1 MKTPAYVTNRVT
13 SRSYLLYMET
23 LVVGGDHMKQLIM
36 SHKWIVIILCILVGI
51 YFLWPIITEG
61 STIMPDSSVL
71 AADTTKGNTTE
82 QQDNT
87 PLSMNG
93 DINQRESQQEDGKDS
108 IVYITGA
115 IQSPGL
121 YKVSSSS
128 TIGDVI
134 KGAGGALPY
143 GDIESIN
150 LAETV
155 TGGQHIHIKFNFH
168 GNPESLLRNQKININ
183 TATVK
188 ELDSLPGIG
197 PTMAKRIEE
206 YRQSKGAFTS
216 IEDIKHVKGIG
227 DGLFKKIRD
236 KITV

>member
-1 MKTPAYVTNRVT
+1 MTNRIT
-13 SRSYLLYMET
+13 GRSYLLYMET
-23 LVVGGDHMKQLIM
+23 LTIGGDHMKQIIL

-71 AADTTKGNTTE
+71 AADTSKVNSTANQDSNSISTNNDAVPNDEENTV
-82 QQDNT
+82 
-87 PLSMNG
+87 
-93 DINQRESQQEDGKDS
+93 
-108 IVYITGA
+108 IVYVTGA

-121 YKVSSSS
+121 YKVPSRS

-134 KGAGGALPY
+134 KEAGGALPY
-143 GDIESIN
+143 GDVESIN
-150 LAETV
+150 LAENV
-155 TGGQHIHIKFNFH
+155 QSGQHIHIRFNFH
-168 GNPESLLRNQKININ
+168 GNPESLLRNQKVNIN

-197 PTMAKRIEE
+197 PTMAKRIDE

-216 IEDIKHVKGIG
+216 IEDIKHVKGIS
-227 DGLFKKIRD
+227 DGVFKKLRD
-236 KITV
+236 KITI

>member
-1 MKTPAYVTNRVT
+1 MTNRVT
-13 SRSYLLYMET
+13 SRSYFSYMET
-23 LVVGGDHMKQLIM
+23 LTVGGDHMRQMIM
-36 SHKWIVIILCILVGI
+36 SHKWIIIILCILVGI

-71 AADTTKGNTTE
+71 AADMSKENTEKELDSNLESSDGKTTSN
-82 QQDNT
+82 
-87 PLSMNG
+87 
-93 DINQRESQQEDGKDS
+93 IDGKDI
-108 IVYITGA
+108 IVYVTGA

-121 YKVSSSS
+121 YKVSSVS
-128 TIGDVI
+128 TVGDVI
-134 KGAGGALPY
+134 KGAGGVLPY
-143 GDIESIN
+143 GDVETIN

-155 TGGQHIHIKFNFH
+155 QEGQHVHVKFNFH
-168 GNPESLLRNQKININ
+168 GNPEVLLRNQKININ
-183 TATVK
+183 TASVK
-188 ELDSLPGIG
+188 ELDALPGIG

>member
-1 MKTPAYVTNRVT
+1 MAYYNRRRHHNARFV
-13 SRSYLLYMET
+13 
-23 LVVGGDHMKQLIM
+23 
-36 SHKWIVIILCILVGI
+36 CI
-51 YFLWPIITEG
+51 
-61 STIMPDSSVL
+61 S
-71 AADTTKGNTTE
+71 
-82 QQDNT
+82 
-87 PLSMNG
+87 
-93 DINQRESQQEDGKDS
+93 DI
-108 IVYITGA
+108 
-115 IQSPGL
+115 
-121 YKVSSSS
+121 
-128 TIGDVI
+128 I

-143 GDIESIN
+143 GDVESIN

>member
-1 MKTPAYVTNRVT
+1 
-13 SRSYLLYMET
+13 MET
-23 LVVGGDHMKQLIM
+23 LTVGGDHMRQMIM

-51 YFLWPIITEG
+51 YFLWPIITEE

-71 AADTTKGNTTE
+71 AADMSKENTE
-82 QQDNT
+82 KEVDSNFE
-87 PLSMNG
+87 LS
-93 DINQRESQQEDGKDS
+93 DGKIMSNTDEKDI
-108 IVYITGA
+108 IVYVTGA

-121 YKVSSSS
+121 YKLSSVS
-128 TIGDVI
+128 TVGDVI

-143 GDIESIN
+143 GDVESIN

-183 TATVK
+183 TATIK

-206 YRQSKGAFTS
+206 YRQSKGVFTS

>member
-23 LVVGGDHMKQLIM
+23 LIVGGDHMKQMIV
-36 SHKWIVIILCILVGI
+36 SHKWIIIILCILVGI
-51 YFLWPIITEG
+51 YFLWPIITEE

-71 AADTTKGNTTE
+71 AADMSKENTE
-82 QQDNT
+82 KEVDSNLE
-87 PLSMNG
+87 LS
-93 DINQRESQQEDGKDS
+93 DGKITSNTDEKDI
-108 IVYITGA
+108 IVYVTGA

-121 YKVSSSS
+121 YKLSSVS
-128 TIGDVI
+128 TVGDVI

-143 GDIESIN
+143 ADVETIN

-155 TGGQHIHIKFNFH
+155 QGGQHVHIKFNFH
-168 GNPESLLRNQKININ
+168 GNPEVLLRNQKININ
-183 TATVK
+183 TASVK
-188 ELDSLPGIG
+188 ELDALPGIG

-236 KITV
+236 RITV

>member
-1 MKTPAYVTNRVT
+1 
-13 SRSYLLYMET
+13 MET
-23 LVVGGDHMKQLIM
+23 LVVGGDHMKQMIV
-36 SHKWIVIILCILVGI
+36 SHKWIIIILCVLVGI

-61 STIMPDSSVL
+61 STTMPDSSVL
-71 AADTTKGNTTE
+71 AADTTKGTTTE

-93 DINQRESQQEDGKDS
+93 DTVQRESQQDDGQDS
-108 IVYITGA
+108 IVYVTGA

-121 YKVSSSS
+121 YKVASSS

-134 KGAGGALPY
+134 KGAGGVLPY
-143 GDIESIN
+143 GDVESIN

-155 TGGQHIHIKFNFH
+155 TGGQHIHIKFNFN
-168 GNPESLLRNQKININ
+168 GNPESLLRNKKININ

-197 PTMAKRIEE
+197 PIMAKRIEE

>member
-1 MKTPAYVTNRVT
+1 MTNRVT
-13 SRSYLLYMET
+13 SRSYFSYMET
-23 LVVGGDHMKQLIM
+23 LTVGGDHMRQMIM

-51 YFLWPIITEG
+51 YFLWPIITEE

-71 AADTTKGNTTE
+71 AADISKENTE
-82 QQDNT
+82 KEVDSNFE
-87 PLSMNG
+87 LS
-93 DINQRESQQEDGKDS
+93 DGKITSNTDEKDI
-108 IVYITGA
+108 IVYVTGA

-121 YKVSSSS
+121 YKLSSVS
-128 TIGDVI
+128 TVGDVI
-134 KGAGGALPY
+134 KGAGGVLPY
-143 GDIESIN
+143 ADVEAIN

-155 TGGQHIHIKFNFH
+155 QGGQHVHIKFNFH
-168 GNPESLLRNQKININ
+168 GNPEALLRNQKININ
-183 TATVK
+183 TASVK
-188 ELDSLPGIG
+188 ELDALPGIG

-236 KITV
+236 RITV

>member
-1 MKTPAYVTNRVT
+1 
-13 SRSYLLYMET
+13 MET
-23 LVVGGDHMKQLIM
+23 LIVGGDHMKQMIV
-36 SHKWIVIILCILVGI
+36 SHKWIIIILCILVGI

-71 AADTTKGNTTE
+71 AADMSKENTE
-82 QQDNT
+82 KELDSN
-87 PLSMNG
+87 L
-93 DINQRESQQEDGKDS
+93 ESSDGKTTSNIDGKNI
-108 IVYITGA
+108 IVYVTGA

-121 YKVSSSS
+121 YKVSSVS
-128 TIGDVI
+128 TVGDVI
-134 KGAGGALPY
+134 KGAGGVLPY
-143 GDIESIN
+143 GDVETIN

-155 TGGQHIHIKFNFH
+155 QEGQHVHVKFNFH
-168 GNPESLLRNQKININ
+168 GNPEVLLRNQKININ
-183 TATVK
+183 TASVK

>member
-1 MKTPAYVTNRVT
+1 
-13 SRSYLLYMET
+13 MET
-23 LVVGGDHMKQLIM
+23 VVVGGDHMKQMIV

-51 YFLWPIITEG
+51 YFLWPIITEE

-71 AADTTKGNTTE
+71 AADMSKENTE
-82 QQDNT
+82 KEVDSNLE
-87 PLSMNG
+87 LS
-93 DINQRESQQEDGKDS
+93 DGKITSNTDEKDI
-108 IVYITGA
+108 IVYVTGA

-121 YKVSSSS
+121 YKLSSVS
-128 TIGDVI
+128 TVGDVI

-143 GDIESIN
+143 ADVETIN

-155 TGGQHIHIKFNFH
+155 QGGQHVHIKFNFH
-168 GNPESLLRNQKININ
+168 GNPEVLLRNQKININ
-183 TATVK
+183 TASVK
-188 ELDSLPGIG
+188 ELDALPGIG

-236 KITV
+236 RITV

>member
-1 MKTPAYVTNRVT
+1 
-13 SRSYLLYMET
+13 
-23 LVVGGDHMKQLIM
+23 
-36 SHKWIVIILCILVGI
+36 
-51 YFLWPIITEG
+51 
-61 STIMPDSSVL
+61 MPDSSVL
-71 AADTTKGNTTE
+71 AADTTKGTTTE

-93 DINQRESQQEDGKDS
+93 DTVQRESQQDDGQDS
-108 IVYITGA
+108 IVYVTGA

-121 YKVSSSS
+121 YKVASSS

-134 KGAGGALPY
+134 KGAGGVL
-143 GDIESIN
+143 
-150 LAETV
+150 
-155 TGGQHIHIKFNFH
+155 
-168 GNPESLLRNQKININ
+168 
-183 TATVK
+183 K

-197 PTMAKRIEE
+197 PIMAKRIEE

>member
-23 LVVGGDHMKQLIM
+23 LIVGGDHMKQMIV

-51 YFLWPIITEG
+51 YFLWPIITEE

-71 AADTTKGNTTE
+71 AADMSKENTE
-82 QQDNT
+82 KEVDSNLE
-87 PLSMNG
+87 LS
-93 DINQRESQQEDGKDS
+93 DGKITSNTDEKDI
-108 IVYITGA
+108 IVYVTGA

-121 YKVSSSS
+121 YKLSSVS
-128 TIGDVI
+128 TVGDVI

-143 GDIESIN
+143 ADVETIN

-155 TGGQHIHIKFNFH
+155 QGGQHVHIKFNFH
-168 GNPESLLRNQKININ
+168 GNPEVLLRNQKININ
-183 TATVK
+183 TASVK
-188 ELDSLPGIG
+188 ELDALPGIG

-236 KITV
+236 RITV

>member
-1 MKTPAYVTNRVT
+1 
-13 SRSYLLYMET
+13 MET
-23 LVVGGDHMKQLIM
+23 LTVGGDYMRQMIM

-51 YFLWPIITEG
+51 YFLWPIITEE

-71 AADTTKGNTTE
+71 AADMSKENTE
-82 QQDNT
+82 KEVDSNFD
-87 PLSMNG
+87 LS
-93 DINQRESQQEDGKDS
+93 DGKIMSNTDEKDI
-108 IVYITGA
+108 IVYVTGA

-121 YKVSSSS
+121 YKLSSVS
-128 TIGDVI
+128 TVGDVI

-143 GDIESIN
+143 GDVESIN

-206 YRQSKGAFTS
+206 YRQSKGVFTS

>member
-13 SRSYLLYMET
+13 SRSYFSYMET
-23 LVVGGDHMKQLIM
+23 LTVGGDHMRQMIM

-71 AADTTKGNTTE
+71 AADMSKENTEKEVDSNLELSDSKITS
-82 QQDNT
+82 NT
-87 PLSMNG
+87 
-93 DINQRESQQEDGKDS
+93 DGKDI
-108 IVYITGA
+108 IVYVTGA

-121 YKVSSSS
+121 YKLSSVS
-128 TIGDVI
+128 TVGDVI

-143 GDIESIN
+143 ADVEAIN

-155 TGGQHIHIKFNFH
+155 QGGQHVHIKFNFH
-168 GNPESLLRNQKININ
+168 GNPEALLRNQKININ
-183 TATVK
+183 TASVK
-188 ELDSLPGIG
+188 ELDALPGIG

-236 KITV
+236 RITV

>member
-1 MKTPAYVTNRVT
+1 
-13 SRSYLLYMET
+13 MET
-23 LVVGGDHMKQLIM
+23 LTVGGDHMRQMIM

-71 AADTTKGNTTE
+71 AADMSKENTEKELDSNLKSSDGKTTSN
-82 QQDNT
+82 
-87 PLSMNG
+87 
-93 DINQRESQQEDGKDS
+93 IDGKDI
-108 IVYITGA
+108 IVYVTGA

-121 YKVSSSS
+121 YKVSSVS
-128 TIGDVI
+128 TVGDVI
-134 KGAGGALPY
+134 KGAGGVLPY
-143 GDIESIN
+143 GDVETIN

-155 TGGQHIHIKFNFH
+155 QEGQHVHVKFNFH
-168 GNPESLLRNQKININ
+168 GNPEVLLRNQKININ
-183 TATVK
+183 TASVK
-188 ELDSLPGIG
+188 ELDALPGIG

>member
-1 MKTPAYVTNRVT
+1 
-13 SRSYLLYMET
+13 MET
-23 LVVGGDHMKQLIM
+23 LTVGGDHMRQMIM

-51 YFLWPIITEG
+51 YFLWPIITEE

-71 AADTTKGNTTE
+71 AADMSKENTE
-82 QQDNT
+82 KEVDSNLE
-87 PLSMNG
+87 LS
-93 DINQRESQQEDGKDS
+93 DGKITSNTDEKDI
-108 IVYITGA
+108 IVYVTGA

-121 YKVSSSS
+121 YKLSSVS
-128 TIGDVI
+128 TVGDVI

-143 GDIESIN
+143 ADVETIN

-155 TGGQHIHIKFNFH
+155 QGGQHVHIKFNFH
-168 GNPESLLRNQKININ
+168 GNPAALLRNQKININ
-183 TATVK
+183 TASVK
-188 ELDSLPGIG
+188 ELDALPGIG

-236 KITV
+236 RITV

>member
-1 MKTPAYVTNRVT
+1 
-13 SRSYLLYMET
+13 MET
-23 LVVGGDHMKQLIM
+23 LTVGGDHMRQMIM

-51 YFLWPIITEG
+51 YFLWPIITEE

-71 AADTTKGNTTE
+71 AADMSKENTE
-82 QQDNT
+82 KEVDSNFD
-87 PLSMNG
+87 LS
-93 DINQRESQQEDGKDS
+93 DGKIMSNTDEKDI
-108 IVYITGA
+108 IVYVTGA

-121 YKVSSSS
+121 YKLSSVS
-128 TIGDVI
+128 TVGDVI

-143 GDIESIN
+143 GDVESIN

-183 TATVK
+183 TATIK

-206 YRQSKGAFTS
+206 YRQSKGVFTS
-216 IEDIKHVKGIG
+216 IEDIKYVKGIG

>member
-1 MKTPAYVTNRVT
+1 MSKENTEKEVDSNFDL
-13 SRSYLLYMET
+13 SD
-23 LVVGGDHMKQLIM
+23 GKIM
-36 SHKWIVIILCILVGI
+36 S
-51 YFLWPIITEG
+51 
-61 STIMPDSSVL
+61 
-71 AADTTKGNTTE
+71 NTDE
-82 QQDNT
+82 K
-87 PLSMNG
+87 
-93 DINQRESQQEDGKDS
+93 DI
-108 IVYITGA
+108 IVYVTGA

-121 YKVSSSS
+121 YKLSSVS
-128 TIGDVI
+128 TVGDVI

-143 GDIESIN
+143 GDVESIN

-183 TATVK
+183 TATIK

-206 YRQSKGAFTS
+206 YRQSKGVFTS
-216 IEDIKHVKGIG
+216 IEDIKYVKGIG

>member
-1 MKTPAYVTNRVT
+1 
-13 SRSYLLYMET
+13 MET
-23 LVVGGDHMKQLIM
+23 LIVGGDHMKQMIV
-36 SHKWIVIILCILVGI
+36 SHKWIIIILCILVGI

-61 STIMPDSSVL
+61 SIIMPDSSVL
-71 AADTTKGNTTE
+71 AADTTKGTITE
-82 QQDNT
+82 QQNNT
-87 PLSMNG
+87 SPSMNN
-93 DINQRESQQEDGKDS
+93 DTIQREAQPEDEKNS

-121 YKVSSSS
+121 YKVASSS

-134 KGAGGALPY
+134 KGAGGVLPY
-143 GDIESIN
+143 GDVESIN

>member
-1 MKTPAYVTNRVT
+1 
-13 SRSYLLYMET
+13 MET
-23 LVVGGDHMKQLIM
+23 LTVGGDLMRQMIM

-51 YFLWPIITEG
+51 YFLWPIITEE

-71 AADTTKGNTTE
+71 AADMSKENTE
-82 QQDNT
+82 KEVDSNLE
-87 PLSMNG
+87 LS
-93 DINQRESQQEDGKDS
+93 DGKITSNTDEKDI
-108 IVYITGA
+108 IVYVTGA

-121 YKVSSSS
+121 YKLSSVS
-128 TIGDVI
+128 TVGDVI

-143 GDIESIN
+143 ADVETIN

-155 TGGQHIHIKFNFH
+155 QGGQHVHIKFNFH
-168 GNPESLLRNQKININ
+168 GNPEVLLRNQKININ
-183 TATVK
+183 TASVK
-188 ELDSLPGIG
+188 ELDALPGIG

-236 KITV
+236 RITV

>member
-1 MKTPAYVTNRVT
+1 MTNRVT
-13 SRSYLLYMET
+13 SRSYFSYMET
-23 LVVGGDHMKQLIM
+23 LTVGGDHMRQMIM

-51 YFLWPIITEG
+51 YFLWPIITEE

-71 AADTTKGNTTE
+71 AADMSKENTE
-82 QQDNT
+82 KEVDSNFE
-87 PLSMNG
+87 LS
-93 DINQRESQQEDGKDS
+93 DGKITSNTDEKDI
-108 IVYITGA
+108 IVYVTGA

-121 YKVSSSS
+121 YKLSSVS
-128 TIGDVI
+128 TVGDVI

-143 GDIESIN
+143 ADVETIN

-155 TGGQHIHIKFNFH
+155 QGGQHVHIKFNFH
-168 GNPESLLRNQKININ
+168 GNPEALLRNQKININ
-183 TATVK
+183 TASVK
-188 ELDSLPGIG
+188 ELDALPGIG

-236 KITV
+236 RITV

>member
-1 MKTPAYVTNRVT
+1 
-13 SRSYLLYMET
+13 MET
-23 LVVGGDHMKQLIM
+23 LIVGGDHMKQMIV

-51 YFLWPIITEG
+51 YFLWPIITEE

-71 AADTTKGNTTE
+71 AADMSKENTE
-82 QQDNT
+82 KEVDSNLE
-87 PLSMNG
+87 LS
-93 DINQRESQQEDGKDS
+93 DGKITSNTDEKDI
-108 IVYITGA
+108 IVYVTGA

-121 YKVSSSS
+121 YKLSSVS
-128 TIGDVI
+128 TVGDVI

-143 GDIESIN
+143 ADVETIN

-155 TGGQHIHIKFNFH
+155 QGGQHVHIKFNFH
-168 GNPESLLRNQKININ
+168 GNPEVLLRNQKININ
-183 TATVK
+183 TASVK
-188 ELDSLPGIG
+188 ELDALPGLG

-236 KITV
+236 RITV